1 MCMYTVIYIYIYV
14 HNKTVYIIYIYILE
28 KGARSPL
35 NTIESHQS
43 HPYEL
48 ITPVKLYVLFD
59 G

>member
-14 HNKTVYIIYIYILE
+14 HNKTVYIIYILE